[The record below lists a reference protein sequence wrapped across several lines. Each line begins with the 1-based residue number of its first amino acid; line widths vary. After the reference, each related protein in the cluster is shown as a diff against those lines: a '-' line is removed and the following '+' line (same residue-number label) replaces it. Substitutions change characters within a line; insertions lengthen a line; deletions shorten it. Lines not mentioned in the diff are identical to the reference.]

1 MSQLPVHAAVVPIL
15 DVLSDGHFIAKTIL
29 LPS

>member
-1 MSQLPVHAAVVPIL
+1 MSQEPVHAATVPIF
-15 DVLSDGHFIAKTIL
+15 DVLSDGHFIAKTIF